1 MFFFSKSSVC
11 ACVFAML
18 KNEARRGESN
28 RFVDVFGFLVSSNAK
43 KTRLKLK
50 TNYAYDG
57 LLTLRRKKE
66 RILDT
71 GRCQRRGQKTINVKL
86 FPFLG
91 GKKTSRLFR

>member
-1 MFFFSKSSVC
+1 M
-11 ACVFAML
+11 CVRFCDV

-57 LLTLRRKKE
+57 LLTFQVEAKKKTNYGY
-66 RILDT
+66 T
-71 GRCQRRGQKTINVKL
+71 GRCQKRGQKTINDVKL